1 VPRARLL
8 VTAALVAGIS
18 ASAAQAFD
26 AGAESFNLLKS
37 QERFADGES
46 SPGFQ
51 AQIALQSLDGTVGLG
66 QALAADPGRVPA
78 NPCAANLDL
87 CAGDPRLYDWGG
99 RYGIVRPVHYVNR
112 NGALISGHLW
122 APLPR
127 RHRRIRRMPA
137 VLIVN
142 GDLAPEPIYWYA
154 AQAIARS
161 GYVVMTF
168 DPQGHGASD
177 TYGAGDDQQ
186 RHVSTQQGAGCDCI
200 EAPADQDAA
209 EQTRDALRFLLSSRR
224 RPYLPKRTPGHAK
237 PADSPGRIK
246 QRQAAQAGNADPFD
260 PLRRL
265 VDARRIGLAG
275 HSRGADAVSIVG
287 SRDHKVDAIVAWDNL
302 LPSTAPDANGHS
314 RRLKPRV
321 PALGM
326 SADYY
331 VNPQP
336 YTEDPPPLDKG
347 QAFAAYRAAGV
358 DAMEL
363 VLRGA
368 THFEWS
374 YAPGL
379 PATLRGIDLAT
390 WYSQAWFDRYL
401 KGPRHPVVRRA
412 ATRRLLSDRWRH
424 DPRGKAV
431 DLQGDGNLFSFYY
444 RSQFALH
451 ARRHGRRRLVKC
463 GDLRRGCP
471 TLVPK
476 RRDGYPGEY
485 SYLRARQGGG

>member
-1 VPRARLL
+1 MHRARIAALAIL
-8 VTAALVAGIS
+8 VACLTAATAE
-18 ASAAQAFD
+18 AFD
-26 AGAESFNLLKS
+26 SGAESFNLLKS
-37 QERFADGES
+37 QERFADDES

-51 AQIALQSLDGTVGLG
+51 AQLALQSLDGTVGLA
-66 QALAADPGRVPA
+66 QALEADPGRLPA
-78 NPCAANLDL
+78 NPCAANLNL

-99 RYGIVRPVHYVNR
+99 RYGIVRPIHYVNR

-127 RHRRIRRMPA
+127 RHRRIHRMPA

-186 RHVSTQQGAGCDCI
+186 RHVAIQQAAGSDSI
-200 EAPADQDAA
+200 EPAADQDAA
-209 EQTRDALRFLLSSRR
+209 EQTRDALRFLLSSHR

-246 QRQAAQAGNADPFD
+246 QRQAAQAGDADRLD

-265 VDARRIGLAG
+265 IDARRIGLAG

-287 SRDHKVDAIVAWDNL
+287 SRDHRVGAIVAWDNL
-302 LPSTAPDANGHS
+302 LSHTAPDDNGHT
-314 RRLKPRV
+314 RPLKPRV

-331 VNPQP
+331 ENPQP
-336 YTEDPPPLDKG
+336 YTGDPPPQDKG
-347 QAFAAYRAAGV
+347 EAFAAYRAAGV
-358 DAMEL
+358 DTMEL

-401 KGPRHPVVRRA
+401 KHRNSA
-412 ATRRLLSDRWRH
+412 ARRLLSDRWRH
-424 DPRGKAV
+424 DPRGRSV
-431 DLQGDGNLFSFYY
+431 DLRGDGNLFSFYY
-444 RSQFALH
+444 RSEFAIH
-451 ARRHGRRRLVKC
+451 SHGKLMRC
-463 GDLRRGCP
+463 GNLRKGCAA
-471 TLVPK
+471 LIPK

-485 SYLRARQGGG
+485 SYLRARQG

>member
-1 VPRARLL
+1 MRRLL
-8 VTAALVAGIS
+8 PLAIGVLALVAVPI
-18 ASAAQAFD
+18 ALAFD
-26 AGAESFNLLKS
+26 PAAETANFAKIN
-37 QERFADGES
+37 ERFADDES

-51 AQIALQSLDGTVGLG
+51 AQLALQSLDGTVGLA
-66 QALAADPGRVPA
+66 QALAADPGRLPA

-99 RYGIVRPVHYVNR
+99 RYGVVRPVHYVNR

-127 RHRRIRRMPA
+127 KHRRIRRMPA

-186 RHVSTQQGAGCDCI
+186 RHVAIQQGAGSDAI
-200 EAPADQDAA
+200 DPAADQDAA
-209 EQTRDALRFLLSSRR
+209 EQTRDALRFLLSSRH

-246 QRQAAQAGNADPFD
+246 QRQVAQAGNADRFD

-265 VDARRIGLAG
+265 VNARRIGLAG
-275 HSRGADAVSIVG
+275 HSRGADAASIVG
-287 SRDHKVDAIVAWDNL
+287 SRDHRVDAIVAWDNL
-302 LPSTAPDANGHS
+302 RSHTAPDDNGHT
-314 RRLKPRV
+314 RPLKPRV

-331 VNPQP
+331 EAPQP

-347 QAFAAYRAAGV
+347 EAFAAYRQAGV
-358 DAMEL
+358 DAME
-363 VLRGA
+363 VIVRGG
-368 THFEWS
+368 THYEWS

-379 PATLRGIDLAT
+379 PATLRGIDMAT

-401 KGPRHPVVRRA
+401 KHRQSA
-412 ATRRLLSDRWRH
+412 ARRLLSDRWRH
-424 DPRGKAV
+424 DPAGRSV

-444 RSQFALH
+444 RSQLAIH
-451 ARRHGRRRLVKC
+451 ARRHGHRRLVTC
-463 GDLRRGCP
+463 GDLRTGCP

-485 SYLRARQGGG
+485 SYLRARQDG

>member
-8 VTAALVAGIS
+8 ALAALGLALS
-18 ASAAQAFD
+18 AVPAQAFD
-26 AGAESFNLLKS
+26 TGAEVFNLLKS
-37 QERFADGES
+37 QERFADDEA

-51 AQIALQSLDGTVGLG
+51 AQLALQSLSGTVGLA
-66 QALAADPGRVPA
+66 QALAANPARLPA

-99 RYGIVRPVHYVNR
+99 KYGIVRPVHYVNR

-122 APLPR
+122 APLPGR
-127 RHRRIRRMPA
+127 GRSAHRMPG
-137 VLIVN
+137 VVIVN

-177 TYGAGDDQQ
+177 TFGAGTDRL
-186 RHVSTQQGAGCDCI
+186 RHVATQQAAGSDGI
-200 EAPADQDAA
+200 ERPADQDAA
-209 EQTRDALRFLLSSRR
+209 EQTRDALRFLLSGPT
-224 RPYLPKRTPGHAK
+224 RPYLPKRTPGHAR

-246 QRQAAQAGNADPFD
+246 QRDLASAGNADRYD
-260 PLRRL
+260 PLRGL
-265 VDARRIGLAG
+265 LDPTRIGLAG

-287 SRDHKVDAIVAWDNL
+287 SRDRRIGAIVAWDNL
-302 LPSTAPDANGHS
+302 LSETAPDPAGHS
-314 RRLKPRV
+314 QKLRPQT

-331 VNPQP
+331 ENPQP

-347 QAFAAYRAAGV
+347 AGFAAHRAAGV

-401 KGPRHPVVRRA
+401 KGPGHPRVRRA

-424 DPRGKAV
+424 DPEGKSV
-431 DLQGDGNLFSFYY
+431 DLQHDGNLFSFYY
-444 RSQFALH
+444 RSELAIH
-451 ARRHGRRRLVKC
+451 AGGNLVTC
-463 GDLRRGCP
+463 RDMRRGCP
-471 TLVPK
+471 SLIPK
-476 RRDGYPGEY
+476 RLDGYPGEY
-485 SYLRARQGGG
+485 SYLRARQGG